1 MTYKVIVA
9 GSRDFNDFTLVIEK
23 LHAFLKG
30 RKAKD
35 ITIIS
40 GTAKGADRLG
50 ERFAMRY
57 GCNLVRMPADWD
69 TYGKSAGYR
78 RNADMADMA
87 DACIVFWN
95 GKSKGTGHMIDLA
108 KRKGLTLEVVIYGNP
123 EV

>member
-9 GSRDFNDFTLVIEK
+9 GSRDFNDFHLVIEK
-23 LHAFLKG
+23 LHGFLKG

-57 GCNLVRMPADWD
+57 GCNLLRMPADWD

-78 RNADMADMA
+78 RNADMADVA
-87 DACIVFWN
+87 DACVVFWD
-95 GKSKGTGHMIDLA
+95 GVSKGTGHMIDLA
-108 KRKGLTLEVVIYGNP
+108 KKKELTLEVVIYGNT
-123 EV
+123 EI